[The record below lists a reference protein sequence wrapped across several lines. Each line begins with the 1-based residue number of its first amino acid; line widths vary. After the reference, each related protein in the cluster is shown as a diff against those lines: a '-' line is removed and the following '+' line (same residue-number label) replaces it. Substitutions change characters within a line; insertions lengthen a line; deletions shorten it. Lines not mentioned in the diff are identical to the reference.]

1 MHKAPYTL
9 LTASALPGY
18 ALNVAFLDGTTGRV
32 EMAPLL
38 TRTDAIGVFEALRDP
53 AAFARVAV
61 VMGAVTWPEF
71 DIDLAPD
78 AMHREL
84 KEHGVWVLR

>member
-1 MHKAPYTL
+1 LP
-9 LTASALPGY
+9 LPGY
-18 ALNVAFLDGTTGRV
+18 RLRAEFLDGTCGEVDLSPR
-32 EMAPLL
+32 L